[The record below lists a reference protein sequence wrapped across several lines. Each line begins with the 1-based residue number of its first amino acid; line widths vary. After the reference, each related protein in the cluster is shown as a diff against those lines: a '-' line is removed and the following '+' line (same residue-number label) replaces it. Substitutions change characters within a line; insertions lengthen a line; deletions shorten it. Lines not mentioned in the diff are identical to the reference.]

1 MAISTLVETSIGGN
15 DKWSDSDLGADDCCI
30 YGIPYNARK
39 VVRFN
44 PVDESMEEIGPDL
57 GDAHGKWKC
66 GVLAH
71 NGCIYCAPFESDLI
85 LKIDTIHGTVRTTVL
100 DDDMIHCQP
109 NTFMSRGN
117 RVHSLWMGAF
127 TLCRTMPAASSN
139 LIQKMTLY
147 QESGVI

>member
-15 DKWSDSDLGADDCCI
+15 DKWSDSVLGADDCI

-100 DDDMIHCQP
+100 DDDMIHY
-109 NTFMSRGN
+109 TAN
-117 RVHSLWMGAF
+117 RIHLCHVEIGCTRYGWVHL
-127 TLCRTMPAASSN
+127 
-139 LIQKMTLY
+139 LY
-147 QESGVI
+147 AVQCPQHPQT